1 MAKILIFSGDDMSFY
16 KFRKE
21 LIVRLHELG
30 HEVVLATKFSDYE
43 ARLAELGCRTVDL
56 DALKRRGANALQDLE
71 LIRAYKKIIRDFCPD
86 VILTYTLKPRVYG
99 DLAAGKKTPI
109 INTITG
115 MGAYTLN
122 GGALAKI
129 ATVLDKV
136 GLRNA
141 NHVFFQNVEARDIYL
156 QRKLLKN
163 TIPTTVVMGSGVN
176 LETFPYQDYPDHE
189 GVDFAFVGRIMKD
202 KGVEELFYAAEQLK
216 KNYGEHVRVHIF
228 GFYEENYKPVIE
240 DLQARGIICYHG
252 FVSDLQP
259 RLKNMDCIVL
269 PSYHEGVG
277 NAIQEASASGRPV
290 IASNIPGCNTVVE
303 DGLNGYLCKAR
314 DKEDLLEQMEKIMG
328 LSAREREEMGKQ
340 GREKMVREHD
350 RNKIIETYIN
360 VIHGIVGHKEAAER

>member
-1 MAKILIFSGDDMSFY
+1 MAKILILSGDDMSFY

-21 LIVRLHELG
+21 LIVRLHELK
-30 HEVVLATKFSDYE
+30 HEVLLVTKFGDYE
-43 ARLAELGCRTVDL
+43 EKLAQLGCRTMNL
-56 DALKRRGANALQDLE
+56 DELARRGSNPLQDLS
-71 LIRAYKKIIRDFCPD
+71 LIRAYKKVIREFGPD

-99 DLAAGKKTPI
+99 NLASGKVPI

-129 ATVLDKV
+129 ATILDKT
-136 GLRNA
+136 GLKKSS
-141 NHVFFQNVEARDIYL
+141 HVFFQNVEARDIYL
-156 QRKLLKN
+156 ERKLLRKD
-163 TIPTTVVMGSGVN
+163 IPTNVVMGSGVN

-216 KNYGEHVRVHIF
+216 KNYGERVRVHIF

-259 RLKNMDCIVL
+259 QLKNMDCIVL

-277 NAIQEASASGRPV
+277 NAIQEAAASGRPV
-290 IASNIPGCNTVVE
+290 IASNIPGCNTVVD
-303 DGLNGYLCKAR
+303 DGVNGYLCIAR
-314 DKEDLLEQMEKIMG
+314 DKEDLLQAMDKMAQRSVE
-328 LSAREREEMGKQ
+328 ERREMGRQ
-340 GREKMVREHD
+340 GREKMAREHD
-350 RNKIIETYIN
+350 RRRIIETYIN
-360 VIHGIVGHKEAAER
+360 VIHGIVDRKK